1 MTLERSTRARITTA
15 LVLFLVLAAG
25 MVLGVALDR
34 RLEAR
39 DVTGEEFRRP
49 SGRPD
54 MEGRSRGFDP
64 RSRDSSQSHTPFQ
77 PGDSSQRRRSLIVEQ
92 VGLTEAQKE
101 QVDSIVGYYRARMRT
116 LHDEFDEAYMT
127 RFREITQ
134 TTRKEI
140 EAILTVE
147 QQAAYDS
154 LVADWDRR
162 REVRRQ
168 DSISDTGG
176 RRDEG

>member
-25 MVLGVALDR
+25 IVLGVALDR
-34 RLEAR
+34 RLETK
-39 DVTGEEFRRP
+39 DVLRRP

-54 MEGRSRGFDP
+54 VEGRSRGFDP

-92 VGLTEAQKE
+92 VGLSEAQKE
-101 QVDSIVGYYRARMRT
+101 QVDSIVGFYRARMRT

-147 QQAAYDS
+147 QQVAYDS